1 MINRP
6 LEFYEAIHAYNCV
19 GLVAFINAKLSK
31 DEIDQAWYF
40 TQLRHPY
47 LRMDLK
53 NDESLP
59 YNLRFQE
66 RSALKSIPDNQFYS
80 EIGDITEQSWKLT
93 LQEMT
98 SQSRKDYPELWYLRL
113 RSNQKLTEHQLF
125 FMINHCGSDLIGAF
139 AILDTF
145 LNFLDKILS
154 QEPILDVK
162 SLEFLNIQAH
172 IPPEAIEI
180 PSFNKTRP
188 FLPPLKY
195 QSNLDPNDPAPVS
208 AVWFDFDK
216 EKTERFLIACK
227 KHNVTVQAAISC
239 AEMLGVTINSLSLT
253 PFPHHMLIWIPV
265 NLRPYVTP
273 PIKNEHSVCGT
284 SACMWEQDVDSEMK
298 LWNLVQETTH
308 LIKKGLESKYPLKFR
323 FDVQNQSNIMVEP
336 NPFTCMAS
344 SVGNISIRTN
354 YPGFNL
360 LGVKAIAGGYD
371 TPRVSSAGMV
381 AHAYTVQDCFNVT
394 FGYTNPSFSTEWASN
409 FAKIMET
416 FLTILATDKEG
427 NQTVAEFIA
436 NISNE

>member
-6 LEFYEAIHAYNCV
+6 LEFYEAIHVNNCV
-19 GLVAFINAKLSK
+19 GLVAFIEAKLTR

-47 LRMDLK
+47 LRMELK
-53 NDESLP
+53 NDDSLP
-59 YNLRFQE
+59 YKLRFQE
-66 RSALKSIPDNQFYS
+66 RNAFKSIPNNQFHS
-80 EIGDITEQSWKLT
+80 EIGDLTEKSWKST

-98 SQSRKDYPELWYLRL
+98 SQARQEYPELWYLRL
-113 RSNQKLTEHQLF
+113 RSNLKLTEHQLF

-139 AILDTF
+139 AILGTF
-145 LNFLDKILS
+145 LNFLSKILS
-154 QEPILDVK
+154 QEPIPDVK
-162 SLEFLNIQAH
+162 SLEFLNIQNH

-195 QSNLDPNDPAPVS
+195 QSDLDPNNPAPVS
-208 AVWFDFDK
+208 AVWFDFNK
-216 EKTERFLIACK
+216 EKTNKFLIACK
-227 KHNVTVQAAISC
+227 KHKVSVQAAISC
-239 AEMLGVTINSLSLT
+239 AEMLGVTINSLNIT

-273 PIKNEHSVCGT
+273 PIKNENSVCGT
-284 SACMWEQDVDSEMK
+284 SACMWEQDLDSEME
-298 LWNLVQETTH
+298 LWNLVQETTR
-308 LIKKGLESKYPLKFR
+308 LIKNGLESKYPLKFR

-344 SVGNISIRTN
+344 SVGIISIRAD
-354 YPGFNL
+354 YLGFNL

-371 TPRVSSAGMV
+371 TPRISSAGMV
-381 AHAYTVQDCFNVT
+381 AHAYTVQDCLNVT
-394 FGYTNPSFSTEWASN
+394 FGYTNPSFSTEWATH

-416 FLTILATDKEG
+416 FLTILATGKEG
-427 NQTVAEFIA
+427 NQSVAEFIA
-436 NISNE
+436 RITNE